1 MAKKNNFWKGAG
13 NVAANTGLALGDTVM
28 STVGLTDVVRDDM
41 YKGSTAKGFA
51 TGGNIVGGLTKAA
64 APIVAGALLGPV
76 GGSAVSAGQQAISGT
91 ANKALLDNQAEKE
104 ENNAAREAAMI
115 KPLGTTLPQS
125 NLGSYQ
131 AYEKGGQPKGVVVNI
146 EKDELEVNPE
156 TGEIVSDFK
165 GKPAHPKGK
174 DIVNLKGNVAVN
186 TKNVIIPAK
195 YRKDYMEGS
204 KEVRLEIIHEVLEAQ
219 EEREGENGKMKDGG
233 FTPNITEEDYNATE
247 IVKPTGG
254 ISDQNAWMAT
264 TEGNKTDYANFV
276 NQSGGNNYTPPVSG
290 SQQSA
295 DGGGSMSGVDS
306 GTIGAVAS
314 GAVNLGF
321 SANQAMQS
329 KKALEKLQKTPKP
342 KYEITPEQKAAYL
355 KAQEQERAA
364 LGRAKM
370 GYTPEERAAFEQNM
384 GRQAAT
390 QEGMLRRA
398 GQGSQQLAAATK
410 AAGVNALLQFAA
422 SDAQKRQ
429 QNIQYA
435 DQAGRYTNQVGGQI
449 SAQRNQMVG
458 SELQQRLQQEQA
470 LGQALQ
476 QGRVGSANAL
486 GNIAGYG
493 AMGYAQSQGASA
505 PAPSGDSYAEYLQF
519 MKNKSV

>member
-1 MAKKNNFWKGAG
+1 MAIKNKTLQGAVNLG
-13 NVAANTGLALGDTVM
+13 RNAALAYGDYQLSALGM
-28 STVGLTDVVRDDM
+28 TDVVRDDM
-41 YKGSTAKGFA
+41 YKGSTAEGFA
-51 TGGNIVGGLTKAA
+51 KAGNI
-64 APIVAGALLGPV
+64 
-76 GGSAVSAGQQAISGT
+76 GGSVSKAIMPVALSAIGVPPSATIAGQQALSGT
-91 ANKALLDNQAEKE
+91 ANKALLDKQAEKE
-104 ENNAAREAAMI
+104 ANKAAREAAMI

-131 AYEKGGQPKGVVVNI
+131 AYEKGGQPKGVIVNI

-165 GKPAHPKGK
+165 GKPEHPKGK

-219 EEREGENGKMKDGG
+219 EEREGENGKMEGG
-233 FTPNITEEDYNATE
+233 GLAPIALEETTLNTAPAIARANQAYSNQATP
-247 IVKPTGG
+247 
-254 ISDQNAWMAT
+254 
-264 TEGNKTDYANFV
+264 
-276 NQSGGNNYTPPVSG
+276 
-290 SQQSA
+290 SA

-306 GTIGAVAS
+306 GTVGALAT

-321 SANQAMQS
+321 SANQARES

-355 KAQEQERAA
+355 KAQGQEQAA
-364 LGRAKM
+364 LGRART
-370 GYTPEERAAFEQNM
+370 GYTAEERAAFEQNM

-398 GQGSQQLAAATK
+398 GQGSQQLSAATK

-493 AMGYAQSQGASA
+493 AMGFAQSQGASA
-505 PAPSGDSYAEYLQF
+505 PAPSGVSNEQLLALL
-519 MKNKSV
+519 NK